1 MQYTAICKNLIGL
14 KPKRI
19 AMINRTGLW
28 SMQNTDEMT
37 KFCNVH
43 LVTDAVKDH
52 NCEKVDDYSKWNIN
66 PDASYY
72 CICTNETVNGIEFNW
87 EDFPFDK
94 VPKDIP
100 IVADMSSNIGTNVI
114 PWDKLGVVYAG
125 TQKNLG
131 TAGCTVII
139 IREDLFGHA
148 EPDCPILCDWT
159 LHEKSP
165 DTYYNTPAIM
175 PMYITG
181 LNCAYMNQNGG
192 LERYIDLANQ
202 RGAMLWNFID
212 ASGGYYSSKISE
224 TQWRSRIN
232 VIIRIQ
238 GERGVMT
245 KLEKQ
250 FVAEAQKVGITQIVG
265 HTFCPGIRISMYNA
279 MPVEGVAHLCSFM
292 RVFMNRYPAKAGG
305 KM

>member
-19 AMINRTGLW
+19 AMMNRTGMW
-28 SMQNTDEMT
+28 SIQNIDEMR

-43 LVTDAVKDH
+43 LVTDADTDH
-52 NCEKVDDYSKWNIN
+52 NCTKIDSTDKWSIN
-66 PDASYY
+66 PDASFY
-72 CICTNETVNGIEFNW
+72 CICTNETVNGIEIDW

-100 IVADMSSNIGTNVI
+100 IIADMSSNIGTNII
-114 PWDKLGVVYAG
+114 PWDKLGMVYAG

-131 TAGCTVII
+131 TAGCTVMI

-148 EPDCPILCDWT
+148 EPDCPILCDWD

-192 LERYIDLANQ
+192 LDKYIDLANQ
-202 RGAMLWNFID
+202 RGTMLWNFID
-212 ASGGYYSSKISE
+212 GSNGYYKTKLTEKI
-224 TQWRSRIN
+224 WRSRIN
-232 VIIRIQ
+232 VIFRIQ
-238 GERGVMT
+238 GGNT
-245 KLEKQ
+245 KLE
-250 FVAEAQKVGITQIVG
+250 E
-265 HTFCPGIRISMYNA
+265 
-279 MPVEGVAHLCSFM
+279 
-292 RVFMNRYPAKAGG
+292 
-305 KM
+305 